1 MIKIK
6 NIPSISC
13 NVEQNP
19 FGNQYISL
27 RCVIV
32 SLDRQCPW
40 RILAQSPLSHYRLS
54 HILRLISSISLRSKN
69 RVIEQCFQVYQ
80 LGFSLPTYSLVPL
93 GILSNR
99 IPTICRNTLSVISTL
114 VLIVSRISFKCLIY
128 KPLENNTFGTQGL
141 SRLHFRGPS
150 HWEQN
155 NWFIEHT

>member
-1 MIKIK
+1 MQCRTK
-6 NIPSISC
+6 NIQKKSINFPEVC
-13 NVEQNP
+13 NCPFEQA
-19 FGNQYISL
+19 
-27 RCVIV
+27 V
-32 SLDRQCPW
+32 SFAHPCS
-40 RILAQSPLSHYRLS
+40 LAQSPLSRYRLS